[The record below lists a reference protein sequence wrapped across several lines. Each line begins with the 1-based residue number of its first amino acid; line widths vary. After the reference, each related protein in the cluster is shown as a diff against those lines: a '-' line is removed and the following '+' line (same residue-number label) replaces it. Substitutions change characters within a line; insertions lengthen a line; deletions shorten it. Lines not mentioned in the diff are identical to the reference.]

1 MLTYSLSNQLH
12 EKIYFLNHMK
22 ILVANIVFFIKKNG
36 HKGSTDFYRNL
47 LHIDSKTSS
56 KPIVN
61 IYNIHTYY

>member
-36 HKGSTDFYRNL
+36 HKGSTFIGIYYILIVKLVLNL
-47 LHIDSKTSS
+47 L
-56 KPIVN
+56 
-61 IYNIHTYY
+61 

>member
-1 MLTYSLSNQLH
+1 
-12 EKIYFLNHMK
+12 MK
-22 ILVANIVFFIKKNG
+22 ILVANIVFYKKNG